1 MNITYEMDS
10 RWGPVWLFATYSYTG
25 DFSASGVQR
34 ALDRIE
40 ARETT
45 NISVSW
51 YSEDGSVNVR
61 AYIDN
66 VMDND
71 MYYALGTSSA
81 EQNYRKTVSA
91 LSPRTMGLDIR
102 YKF

>member
-1 MNITYEMDS
+1 MNITYEMDT
-10 RWGPVWLFATYSYTG
+10 RCVPVWLFATHSYTG
-25 DFSASGVQR
+25 AFSASGVQR

-40 ARETT
+40 SREVT
-45 NISVSW
+45 NVSASW

-66 VMDND
+66 LMDND
-71 MYYALGTSSA
+71 MYYALSTQSA
-81 EQNYRKTVSA
+81 EQNFRKQVSA
-91 LSPRTMGLDIR
+91 LSPRTMGIDIR

>member
-1 MNITYEMDS
+1 MLNPLNFIS
-10 RWGPVWLFATYSYTG
+10 KFLKS
-25 DFSASGVQR
+25 SNQR
-34 ALDRIE
+34 ELDRIE
-40 ARETT
+40 SRETT
-45 NISVSW
+45 NVSASW

-71 MYYALGTSSA
+71 SYYALSTDSA
-81 EQNYRKTVSA
+81 EQNFRKTVSA
-91 LSPRTMGLDIR
+91 LSPRTMGVDIR